1 MYVIM
6 RLIYIYIED
15 SALAN
20 TIVIDYEKVRTLASI
35 GLTDEQIA
43 VSIGVSRSTI
53 TRRKR
58 EDGAFEAAI
67 RDGKQAGLTKVVSSL
82 FNAATDASK
91 PNMSAAIFYLKN
103 RSGGTWRDKQEI
115 DANLSGSMIIDHDID
130 AALQAL
136 KDAGVDPA
144 SL

>member
-1 MYVIM
+1 
-6 RLIYIYIED
+6 
-15 SALAN
+15 LAN
-20 TIVIDYEKVRTLASI
+20 HKVIDYEKVRNLASI
-35 GLTDEQIA
+35 GLTDEQIG

-58 EDGAFEAAI
+58 EDDAFDAAI
-67 RDGKQAGLTKVVSSL
+67 REGKQAGLTAVTNSL
-82 FNAATDASK
+82 FNAATDDTK

-103 RSGGTWRDKQEI
+103 RGQGAWRDKSEV
-115 DANLSGSMIIDHDID
+115 DANVSGGIEVTHDID

-136 KDAGVDPA
+136 KDAGVDPS

>member
-1 MYVIM
+1 M
-6 RLIYIYIED
+6 
-15 SALAN
+15 AN

-67 RDGKQAGLTKVVSSL
+67 RDGKQTGLTTVVSSL

-103 RSGGTWRDKQEI
+103 RSGGTWQDKQEI

>member
-1 MYVIM
+1 M
-6 RLIYIYIED
+6 RLIGYLTGVV
-15 SALAN
+15 SVAN
-20 TIVIDYEKVRTLASI
+20 TKEIDYEKVRKLASI

-115 DANLSGSMIIDHDID
+115 DANLSGSVVIDHDID